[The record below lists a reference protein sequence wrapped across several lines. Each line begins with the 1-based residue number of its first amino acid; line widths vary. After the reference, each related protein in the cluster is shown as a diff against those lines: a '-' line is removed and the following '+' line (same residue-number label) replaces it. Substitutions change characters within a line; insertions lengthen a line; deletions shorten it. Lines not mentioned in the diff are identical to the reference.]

1 MVTPDAHL
9 WANLASATANHAT
22 PAKLPP
28 VWGGEHERAV
38 AVVASPSALVED
50 AGAESVGGMFFF
62 ARRPWLLE
70 APAQELASCDLE
82 SQPRRSRSLA
92 WGRRCKMGWPS

>member
-1 MVTPDAHL
+1 MV
-9 WANLASATANHAT
+9 SATANHTA
-22 PAKLPP
+22 PAEPPP
-28 VWGGEHERAV
+28 VWGGEHKQAV

-50 AGAESVGGMFFF
+50 VGAESVGGMFFF
-62 ARRPWLLE
+62 PRRPWLLE